1 MKNVMKKVFSLLLV
15 GVVAVSMFG
24 FITPNRVD
32 AAETNAMEFLTIENA
47 TPEVLKY
54 RIDFYSE
61 KDPNLT
67 RPLNDKAIIVTLC
80 PDERKDVIIHP
91 QADSV
96 YLKTILLDE
105 SSPIGELYQEFVFT
119 KPSSR
124 PKVNT
129 LLSSIVINSVRD
141 MRRPFFK
148 QEVCV
153 SFENSFGYSWSATT
167 REGM

>member
-54 RIDFYSE
+54 RIDFYSR
-61 KDPNLT
+61 KDPKRT

-96 YLKTILLDE
+96 YLKTILLDK
-105 SSPIGELYQEFVFT
+105 SSPIGELYQERVFT
-119 KPSSR
+119 KPLSR
-124 PKVNT
+124 PTVST
-129 LLSSIVINSVRD
+129 EIPSIFIHSTRAGC
-141 MRRPFFK
+141 RPFFK
-148 QEVCV
+148 QKVV
-153 SFENSFGYSWSATT
+153 SYCENSYGYTWSATT

>member
-15 GVVAVSMFG
+15 GIVAISMFS

-32 AAETNAMEFLTIENA
+32 AAETNATEFLTIRNA
-47 TPEVLKY
+47 TPEFLKY

-61 KDPNLT
+61 EDPELT

-80 PDERKDVIIHP
+80 PGKTLKVNIDPRAKF
-91 QADSV
+91 V
-96 YLKTILLDE
+96 YFKTILLDK

-124 PKVNT
+124 PKVIT
-129 LLSSIVINSVRD
+129 GIPSIFIEGVRD
-141 MRRPFFK
+141 KRRPSFK
-148 QEVCV
+148 QKVHV
-153 SFENSFGYSWSATT
+153 LLENSFGYSRCVTT